1 MHGITVKDIENNKIM
16 TKSETQMSIVCRE
29 ISNKIGLAPT
39 YVCGGNTM
47 KYPSDKRLS
56 PERFST
62 NYETRDEFEKDRD
75 TILGYLFNMEYPP
88 EDLVDKVAETVEEL
102 DLKPWE

>member
-1 MHGITVKDIENNKIM
+1 MKNIIGKEM
-16 TKSETQMSIVCRE
+16 TPAQKEWSKKYRYTL
-29 ISNKIGLAPT
+29 NKIGRGLIID
-39 YVCGGNTM
+39 CNGGNTM

-88 EDLVDKVAETVEEL
+88 EDLVDKVAETVQEL
-102 DLKPWE
+102 GLKPWE